1 MFRCEGEHLPV
12 KLKDRAGPRRGTSAR
27 QGNYAH
33 IVMSRHGQ
41 RGFDSLVKPVTP
53 RGAWGTSRLATSMRN
68 GHMTERVLAGEEI
81 HKLNRD
87 LRLLI
92 ATNGTLTR
100 ILGIVADEEII
111 VQIIKQNI
119 RPVAPGTAGLG
130 QLSAGR
136 LLQRHVLLKGRSS
149 GRRFVAA
156 ESLIAIDLLPREI
169 TASLT
174 RTECPI
180 GEIMA
185 AGHLETFKE
194 PADVWIGES
203 PDWLAVAGYQPP
215 QPRTVGRRYRIIMAG
230 QPVITITEYFL
241 ESFSRIRRRE
251 CSGSE

>member
-1 MFRCEGEHLPV
+1 MFRCEGEPRRV
-12 KLKDRAGPRRGTSAR
+12 KLKDRAGPRRGILAT
-27 QGNYAH
+27 
-33 IVMSRHGQ
+33 
-41 RGFDSLVKPVTP
+41 
-53 RGAWGTSRLATSMRN
+53 RGACGTSTLATSMRN
-68 GHMTERVLAGEEI
+68 GQMTERVLAGEEI

-100 ILGIVADEEII
+100 ILAVVADEEIV
-111 VQIIKQNI
+111 VQIIGQNI
-119 RPVAPGTAGLG
+119 CPDAPGTAGLG
-130 QLSAGR
+130 QLSTGR
-136 LLQRHVLLKGRSS
+136 FLQRHVLLKGRSS

-174 RTECPI
+174 ETECPI

-203 PDWLAVAGYQPP
+203 PDWLALAGCQAP

-230 QPVITITEYFL
+230 QPVIIITEYFL